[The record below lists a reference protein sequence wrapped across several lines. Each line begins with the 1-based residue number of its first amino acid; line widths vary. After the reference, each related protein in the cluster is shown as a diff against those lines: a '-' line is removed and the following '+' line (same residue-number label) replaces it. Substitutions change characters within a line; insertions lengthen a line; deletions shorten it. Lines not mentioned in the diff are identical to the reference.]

1 VVTLSS
7 NRDENDVLQGK
18 TLQVYRFII
27 RRREPARVREIQRS
41 LGFSS
46 PSLVLYHIEKL
57 KEAGLIKEEGV
68 GYVADKVLYR
78 NLVRFRSTLIPRYF
92 FYFLFFTLGTL
103 LELTL
108 LKPPIVTKEYLIAVI
123 FTSAAAI
130 AFGVETYFHWRGI

>member
-1 VVTLSS
+1 VSS
-7 NRDENDVLQGK
+7 NSSDKNILRGR

-27 RRREPARVREIQRS
+27 RRNEPARVREIQRS

-46 PSLVLYHIEKL
+46 PSLVLYHLEKL

-68 GYVADKVLYR
+68 GYVADKVLLK

-92 FYFLFFTLGTL
+92 FYFLFFTLGTI

-108 LKPPIVTKEYLIAVI
+108 LRPPIVTKEYLIAVV

-130 AFGVETYFHWRGI
+130 AFGIETYFHWRGI